1 MMPLKQSAAILMLAT
16 LSACITREIPVIAD
30 TSCTSFRAL
39 SYAVPSR
46 QRAESAAN
54 MFDTP
59 QTVEEIQNHNAR
71 WDILCQPNAI
81 R

>member
-1 MMPLKQSAAILMLAT
+1 MFAI
-16 LSACITREIPVIAD
+16 LSACVTRETPVIAD

-46 QRAESAAN
+46 ERPETAAN
-54 MFDTP
+54 AFDTP
-59 QTVEEIQNHNAR
+59 QTVDEIQSHNAR
-71 WDILCQPNAI
+71 WDALCQPSAV